1 MSLFNNAHKCFL
13 VFAVSLAL
21 YGCSKTEEGL
31 IDASS
36 QETLVQSV
44 EKIRGGLTD
53 RAELDKLDVALADVA
68 RFSIDPQLVMQQAAK
83 GRMPTKEEAFSK
95 VKPLVDNLSK
105 DELLALAGKL
115 RQTYISQLATY
126 EKQLA
131 DLRRRQQ
138 AAEDIGTRMANFE
151 VVKAD
156 YANASASLSEAAGA
170 SALRLK
176 LTVQNNLDVPVSK
189 AVMMVNFGPDGS
201 LTPWLS
207 QRVTKEF
214 DKPLLPGQ
222 TADVEVFSYFS
233 GVAKGAE
240 QVKPV
245 LDAAMVELSGADGK
259 VLLAAPKWEQ
269 GDVTQLNVLE
279 AAVSHIR
286 TQLAVTA
293 VSMGSTRANQ

>member
-1 MSLFNNAHKCFL
+1 MSMFNNAHKFFL

-115 RQTYISQLATY
+115 RQTYITQLATY

-240 QVKPV
+240 QIKPV

-293 VSMGSTRANQ
+293 VSMGSTRATQ

>member
-1 MSLFNNAHKCFL
+1 MSYFDKTRACAI
-13 VFAVSLAL
+13 AVAIAIAMTACNKSD
-21 YGCSKTEEGL
+21 ENL
-31 IDASS
+31 IDASTQDS
-36 QETLVQSV
+36 LVKSV
-44 EKIRGGLTD
+44 DTIRAGLTD

-68 RFSIDPQLVMQQAAK
+68 RFSIDPQQVMQQAAK
-83 GRMPTKEEAFSK
+83 GYMPTKEEAFRK

-115 RQTYISQLATY
+115 RQTYITQLATY

-131 DLRRRQQ
+131 ELRRRQQ
-138 AAEDIGTRMANFE
+138 AAEDIATRMADFS

-207 QRVTKEF
+207 QRVEKKF

-222 TADVEVFSYFS
+222 TADIEVFSYFS
-233 GVAKGAE
+233 GVAQGAE
-240 QVKPV
+240 NIKPV
-245 LDAAMVELSGADGK
+245 LDAAMVELSGVDGK
-259 VLLAAPKWEQ
+259 VMLSAPKWEQ

-279 AAVSHIR
+279 AATTHIR
-286 TQLAVTA
+286 NQLAMTA
-293 VSMGSTRANQ
+293 TSMGGTKATQ

>member
-1 MSLFNNAHKCFL
+1 MSMFNNAHKFFL

-115 RQTYISQLATY
+115 RQTYITQLATY

-293 VSMGSTRANQ
+293 VSMGSTRATQ

>member
-240 QVKPV
+240 QIKPV

-293 VSMGSTRANQ
+293 VSMGSTRATQ

>member
-115 RQTYISQLATY
+115 RQTYITQLATY

-240 QVKPV
+240 QIKPV